1 MLFLGMN
8 QPQLSL
14 SLEVVSLFI
23 LFILFISLFYFLV
36 IYTCIYIYFI
46 YCYLFSWQYTVF
58 LLSCLSF
65 HGVVVVEN

>member
-23 LFILFISLFYFLV
+23 YLFYLFPYFIFSNLDMYFIFILFIA
-36 IYTCIYIYFI
+36 
-46 YCYLFSWQYTVF
+46 YLFSWQYTVF

>member
-23 LFILFISLFYFLV
+23 YLFYLFPYFIFSNLDMYFIFILFIAYLFLGNTLYFYFLV
-36 IYTCIYIYFI
+36 YHFM
-46 YCYLFSWQYTVF
+46 V
-58 LLSCLSF
+58 
-65 HGVVVVEN
+65 